1 MLLFSCTCDIRKM
14 GKWHCYRVLFFS
26 YGVLLCLVGN
36 SALCLILS
44 DCHIVILL
52 MVVTITVTATF
63 SSTVTIYVT
72 LLLQSM
78 YYVCYEVPTD

>member
-1 MLLFSCTCDIRKM
+1 
-14 GKWHCYRVLFFS
+14 
-26 YGVLLCLVGN
+26 
-36 SALCLILS
+36 
-44 DCHIVILL
+44 